1 MRHGGCTGSWPR
13 SRELNTTP
21 SRPRSLKPGMLCV
34 MPEPSSKR
42 LEAWSIPGDA
52 GCVAGIHPCRWR
64 SGGAVPSLAM
74 ATSLA
79 AQVLAALGGL
89 TVVGG
94 SLLGLRGR
102 RRPRLKL
109 ETARGAARGIAPA
122 GSGGA
127 LFQMP
132 PEHWGPES
140 AEQLV
145 QHLEDELKSQRVITR
160 FAIVG
165 GLLGLAAV
173 IVGFWR

>member
-1 MRHGGCTGSWPR
+1 LRR
-13 SRELNTTP
+13 R
-21 SRPRSLKPGMLCV
+21 
-34 MPEPSSKR
+34 
-42 LEAWSIPGDA
+42 D
-52 GCVAGIHPCRWR
+52 PCRWR

-79 AQVLAALGGL
+79 AQVLAALGAF
-89 TVVGG
+89 TIVVG
-94 SLLGLRGR
+94 SLVRLRGR
-102 RRPRLKL
+102 RRAKQKL
-109 ETARGAARGIAPA
+109 DTARGAARGIAPA
-122 GSGGA
+122 GSGDA
-127 LFQMP
+127 LFQMR
-132 PEHWGPES
+132 PEHWGPQS